1 MTLVEVMIATSIGTL
16 ILAAA
21 GSLMV
26 YNARSLA
33 ALSNYA
39 DLERLQPG
47 RGGQSIAG
55 HPSGHEHALLH
66 VYGVGVQ
73 FRARP

>member
-1 MTLVEVMIATSIGTL
+1 MTLVEVMIATGIGTL

-39 DLERLQPG
+39 DLERYS
-47 RGGQSIAG
+47 RGAVDSLSRDIRQATNMLSA
-55 HPSGHEHALLH
+55 
-66 VYGVGVQ
+66 VTQ
-73 FRARP
+73 K